1 MSFQHIPCT
10 VDPNHILTP
19 VAGNLPAI
27 TNATVEYQETEVGG
41 RTAVIAFN
49 GAPQA
54 FLTLDNGGQVIG
66 YSLVNQSVEAQA
78 SVENIIGTL

>member
-1 MSFQHIPCT
+1 MSFQQIPCT

-19 VAGNLPAI
+19 VAGNIPAI
-27 TNATVEYQETEVGG
+27 TNATVQYQETEVGG

-54 FLTLDNGGQVIG
+54 FLTLDDGGQVIG
-66 YSLVNQSVEAQA
+66 YTMANPTDEAQA